1 MHNVLKTIVG
11 GIMMTGFVAIASFI
25 GIKASD
31 DTLIA
36 DLNGDGTEEIVTYYQ
51 DINPLDNGDI
61 DYSFKM
67 TVNGKKAYEEGG
79 LIERYPEAT
88 EENRLHDKLDHL
100 KNINVTVVDVNPE
113 DNTKEIVASYYADVD
128 NILLSMKVFKYNN
141 GKLKAVSEYNP
152 EGAHAYVPTEQNSNK
167 YIKVNVETYT
177 PVFGNIWLTKNYKLT
192 KKGFVEKTN
201 KNGVYTIAP
210 ARYEENKLAKYTA
223 AWTFEVFA
231 NKNCMVDDSIG
242 MVGEGETYVVKKVIF
257 LEDNEF
263 GPMKAYIKAASGLKG
278 WIFIDNETD
287 ETGKLYNEYA
297 VK

>member
-128 NILLSMKVFKYNN
+128 NILFV
-141 GKLKAVSEYNP
+141 
-152 EGAHAYVPTEQNSNK
+152 
-167 YIKVNVETYT
+167 TY
-177 PVFGNIWLTKNYKLT
+177 L
-192 KKGFVEKTN
+192 
-201 KNGVYTIAP
+201 
-210 ARYEENKLAKYTA
+210 
-223 AWTFEVFA
+223 
-231 NKNCMVDDSIG
+231 
-242 MVGEGETYVVKKVIF
+242 
-257 LEDNEF
+257 
-263 GPMKAYIKAASGLKG
+263 
-278 WIFIDNETD
+278 
-287 ETGKLYNEYA
+287 
-297 VK
+297 